1 MHKRLKG
8 IPILN
13 GNVMDAPV
21 QNGIAGLDK
30 WLRTDLALL
39 KRSTRAAS
47 VFHFDLKKKKKNN
60 WKSFN
65 KVYSHPVSVRKY
77 IFNATLFYFLP
88 FRWFWVYSDL
98 HEGFCTMCLQWAG
111 RITMWYLKQH
121 LLSLILV
128 NWIIFTGE
136 NVLVSLS
143 GVLQLLG
150 LSVI

>member
-88 FRWFWVYSDL
+88 FR
-98 HEGFCTMCLQWAG
+98 
-111 RITMWYLKQH
+111 
-121 LLSLILV
+121 
-128 NWIIFTGE
+128 
-136 NVLVSLS
+136 
-143 GVLQLLG
+143 
-150 LSVI
+150 